1 MQKNTNIA
9 NVGLNLMYFRKVKG
23 LSINDVASKLNMN
36 SIAYSRYEQGLV
48 NIPLNKLIAIC
59 KILDLDLILQ
69 ANQ

>member
-1 MQKNTNIA
+1 MKKNTNIA

-36 SIAYSRYEQGLV
+36 SIAYAKYEKGTV